1 MHFPISD
8 DACKEPRPTPLYAA
22 CASYSVT
29 NSWTAVNGFAA
40 ARVYSKAEDE
50 YRAAS
55 EDAALVDLGPLCRYT
70 LRGPDAASALAR
82 LTTTPVHEL
91 AVAESARGLIL
102 DADGAVANFADVTR
116 LSGDL
121 YLLTT
126 ASPADRRLDLA
137 ARGFD
142 LALANVGAEVAAL
155 GIVGPAAREAAA
167 AAGIDLLSAD
177 ASAQGRVRGV
187 ELAVRPINFG
197 AAPGV
202 EIIYPAEDALVIWE
216 RLKRKRPLPVAGIDA
231 LEILRI
237 EGGAP
242 RLGVDFENAD
252 FAAAADKRRPD
263 EIGLPH
269 LAPPN
274 RAWFNGRRAMK
285 SAPDPERYLV
295 VLTIDADAAPGGAT
309 VYYRNETVGRVT
321 SAAFSP
327 RLRRAFCFA
336 DIKASALDRPLEIGT
351 AGHGPVGAGGRAG
364 ALLHDTAE
372 SRLAAAFR
380 ESLRGATDFQRSN
393 V

>member
-1 MHFPISD
+1 MHFPQGD
-8 DACKEPRPTPLYAA
+8 DDCKTPRPTPLYAA
-22 CASYSVT
+22 AASQST
-29 NSWTAVNGFAA
+29 SNSWTAINGWAA
-40 ARVYSKAEDE
+40 ARVYAKVEEE

-70 LRGPDAASALAR
+70 VRGFDAAKVLAR
-82 LTTTPVHEL
+82 LTTTPVNEL
-91 AVAESARGLIL
+91 SVAESARGLIL
-102 DADGAVANFADVTR
+102 DAAGAVVDFADLTR

-126 ASPADRRLDLA
+126 ATPADRRLDLA
-137 ARGFD
+137 ARGFE
-142 LALANVGAEVAAL
+142 ASVSNVGAEVAAL
-155 GIVGPAAREAAA
+155 GIVGPGARDAAA
-167 AAGIDLLSAD
+167 AAGIDVLSAD

-187 ELAVRPINFG
+187 ELAIRPINFG

-216 RLKRKRPLPVAGIDA
+216 RLKRKRQLPVAGIDA
-231 LEILRI
+231 LDILRI

-242 RLGVDFENAD
+242 RPGVDFVSAD
-252 FAAAADKRRPD
+252 RAAAGAARMPD

-285 SAPDPERYLV
+285 NAADPRRYLV
-295 VLTIDADAAPGGAT
+295 VLTVDTDLAPVGAT
-309 VYYRNETVGRVT
+309 IHARAEIVGRVT

-327 RLRRAFCFA
+327 RLRRALCFA
-336 DIKASALDRPLEIGT
+336 DIDAAALDRPLE
-351 AGHGPVGAGGRAG
+351 A
-364 ALLHDTAE
+364 ALPEAPGMRLPARLHDTAE

-380 ESLRGATDFQRSN
+380 ETTRAATESRR
-393 V
+393 

>member
-1 MHFPISD
+1 MHFPICND
-8 DACKEPRPTPLYAA
+8 ECAEPRPTPLYAA
-22 CASYSVT
+22 CAAHSIS
-29 NSWTAVNGFAA
+29 NSWTAVNGWAA
-40 ARVYSKAEDE
+40 ARAYSNPDDE

-55 EDAALVDLGPLCRYT
+55 DDAALVDLGPLCRYT
-70 LRGPDAASALAR
+70 VRGPDAASALAR
-82 LTTTPVHEL
+82 LTTTPVGEL
-91 AVAESARGLIL
+91 AIAESARGLIL
-102 DADGAVANFADVTR
+102 DAGGAVANFADLTR

-126 ASPADRRLDLA
+126 ATPADRRLDLA
-137 ARGFD
+137 TRGFD
-142 LALANVGAEVAAL
+142 LAVANVGAEVAAL

-167 AAGIDLLSAD
+167 AAGIDVLSAD

-216 RLKRKRPLPVAGIDA
+216 RLRRKRQLPVAGIDA

-242 RLGVDFENAD
+242 RLGVDFLNAD
-252 FAAAADKRRPD
+252 LADAAGKRRPD

-285 SAPDPERYLV
+285 GAGDPERYLV
-295 VLTIDADAAPGGAT
+295 VLTVDADAAPVGAAIFS
-309 VYYRNETVGRVT
+309 RNETVGRVT

-327 RLRRAFCFA
+327 KLRRSLCFA
-336 DIKASALDRPLEIGT
+336 DIKASALDRPLEV
-351 AGHGPVGAGGRAG
+351 GPVDAGGGRVLAR
-364 ALLHDTAE
+364 LHDTAE

-380 ESLRGATDFQRSN
+380 ESLRAATDFRRSS